1 MTAGTERG
9 WAAGSPPRGAVRRPH
24 SKGEH
29 YVIQEVKD
37 FINKGNI
44 VDLAVAVIM
53 AGAFAPIVG
62 ALVDNVL
69 MQIIAAI
76 FDQPNFDS
84 LSIDLAGTPIL
95 YGTVITAIINFL
107 FIALAVF
114 FVLKAYNAAKGAE
127 EEDDGPSEIDL
138 LTEIRD
144 SLANR

>member
-1 MTAGTERG
+1 M
-9 WAAGSPPRGAVRRPH
+9 
-24 SKGEH
+24 
-29 YVIQEVKD
+29 IQEFKD

-84 LSIDLAGTPIL
+84 LSIDLVNTPIL

-114 FVLKAYNAAKGAE
+114 FVLKAWQRRRVPRKRTT
-127 EEDDGPSEIDL
+127 DPPRSIC
-138 LTEIRD
+138 
-144 SLANR
+144 

>member
-1 MTAGTERG
+1 M
-9 WAAGSPPRGAVRRPH
+9 
-24 SKGEH
+24 
-29 YVIQEVKD
+29 IQEFKD

-62 ALVDNVL
+62 ALVDGVL
-69 MQIIAAI
+69 MQIIAAL
-76 FDQPNFDS
+76 FDQPNFDG
-84 LSIDLAGTPIL
+84 LTIDLAGTPL
-95 YGTVITAIINFL
+95 FYGTVITAIINFL

-114 FVLKAYNAAKGAE
+114 FVLKAYNATKAPVE
-127 EEDDGPSEIDL
+127 EEESGPSEIDL